1 MVPSTSFV
9 AQMMNFASGASSN
22 QFHSL
27 YPFKLSLQELHKSI
41 VMKQYN
47 ANLKQF
53 KKMKYNFEVHIGD
66 VINLIDDNAQSL
78 GSS

>member
-9 AQMMNFASGASSN
+9 AQMMNYASGASSN

-27 YPFKLSLQELHKSI
+27 HPFKLSLQELHKSTM
-41 VMKQYN
+41 MKHYN

-53 KKMKYNFEVHIGD
+53 KKMK
-66 VINLIDDNAQSL
+66 
-78 GSS
+78 